1 MAEAS
6 SEVNQWNADQ
16 LRFQA
21 WLALPES
28 ARAPRRQQGFA
39 TEAGV
44 AEETLS
50 RWKRLPG
57 FMDAVYA
64 LALADVRGTLGPILR
79 AHAKL
84 ALKDLDSAKWVF
96 EVAGAWT
103 PKQRTELTGANGDP
117 IAFDAKTPSYREGMT
132 PFLPE
137 AGGE

>member
-1 MAEAS
+1 M
-6 SEVNQWNADQ
+6 
-16 LRFQA
+16 
-21 WLALPES
+21 ALPES
-28 ARAPRRQQGFA
+28 ARSPRRQKDFA
-39 TEAGV
+39 ATLGV
-44 AEETLS
+44 HETTLCD
-50 RWKRLPG
+50 WKHIPG

-103 PKQRTELTGANGDP
+103 PKQRTELSGPNGDP